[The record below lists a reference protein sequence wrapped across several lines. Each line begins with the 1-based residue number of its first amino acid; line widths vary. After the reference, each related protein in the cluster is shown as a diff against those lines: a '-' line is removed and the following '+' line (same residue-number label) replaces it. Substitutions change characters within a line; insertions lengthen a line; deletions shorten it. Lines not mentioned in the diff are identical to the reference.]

1 MDHMKRMTRTSPAG
15 LWRERYREGCNDSVK
30 TVSHTGARKKCN
42 EALKVTYEEC
52 FYDMIGYQ
60 AQ

>member
-1 MDHMKRMTRTSPAG
+1 MTRTSPAG
-15 LWRERYREGCNDSVK
+15 LWRKRYREGCNDSVK